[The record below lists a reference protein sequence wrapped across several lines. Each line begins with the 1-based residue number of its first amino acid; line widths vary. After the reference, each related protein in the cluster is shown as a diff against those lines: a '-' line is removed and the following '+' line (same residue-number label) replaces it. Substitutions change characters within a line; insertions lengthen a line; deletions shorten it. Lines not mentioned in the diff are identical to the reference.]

1 MNQRPIQRALLSV
14 SDKTGLVEFA
24 QALRRLN
31 IELISTGGTYQA
43 LRSAGVPVTEVA
55 EVTQF
60 PEMLDGRVKTLHP
73 RIHGGILARRDNP
86 QHLATLQQHG
96 IALIDLV
103 VCNLYPFEQTRGR
116 PGATHHDI
124 IENIDVGGP
133 SMLRAAAKNYEAVAV
148 VSDPGQYTEVVAE
161 LQQHNGALTLATRQ
175 RLAGAAFARTAA
187 YDQAIADY
195 FATIPPTEPAAWPPR
210 LTLTLERRQVLRYG
224 ENPHQHAALYAD
236 PTGRSATVVSAR
248 VLHGKELSFNNLL
261 DLDAALALVRRFD
274 EPACVMIKHNNPCG
288 AAVADTLA
296 AAFAAAYA
304 GDPVS
309 AFGGI
314 LGCNREIDQPTA
326 ELLCED
332 GRFLECIIAP
342 GFADAALQLLTTKPS
357 WKKSVRLLAT
367 GPLTASATDAARY
380 DYRPIN
386 GGMLVQTADESGD
399 DFANA
404 QVVTKRQPTAAEWA
418 DLKFA
423 WRVAQHVKSNAIVLA
438 KGQQIIGVGAGQMSR
453 VDSVQ
458 IAVRKAAERVRGSVL
473 ASDAFFPFRDN
484 VDEAARAGVAAI
496 VQPGGSKRDADSIA
510 ACDEHG
516 LAMVFTGVRH
526 FRH

>member
-1 MNQRPIQRALLSV
+1 MTQRLIQRALLSV

-24 QALRRLN
+24 QALRQFN
-31 IELISTGGTYQA
+31 VELISTGGTFQA
-43 LRSAGVPVTEVA
+43 LRAAGLPVTEVA

-73 RIHGGILARRDNP
+73 RIHGGILALRDNP
-86 QHLATLQQHG
+86 QHAATLQQHG
-96 IALIDLV
+96 IAPIDLV
-103 VCNLYPFEQTRGR
+103 VCNLYPFEQTLSK
-116 PGATHHDI
+116 PGSSHHDI

-148 VSDPGQYTEVVAE
+148 VTDPSQYAEVSAE
-161 LQQHNGALTLATRQ
+161 LRHYQGALTRETRQ
-175 RLAGAAFARTAA
+175 RLAAEAFVRTAV
-187 YDQAIADY
+187 YDRAIAAY
-195 FATIPPTEPAAWPPR
+195 FAGQEALALGQWPPQ
-210 LTLTLERRQVLRYG
+210 LTLHLKRRQVLRYG
-224 ENPHQHAALYAD
+224 ENPHQQAALYAD
-236 PTGRSATVVSAR
+236 AGAARANVVNAH

-261 DLDAALALVRRFD
+261 DLDSALGLVRRF
-274 EPACVMIKHNNPCG
+274 EAPACVMIKHNNPCG

-314 LGCNREIDQPTA
+314 LGCNREVDLPTA

-342 GFADAALQLLTTKPS
+342 GFAEAALHLLTTKPT

-367 GPLTASATDAARY
+367 GPLDAAGHPAARL
-380 DYRPIN
+380 DYRPID
-386 GGMLVQTADESGD
+386 GGMLVQTPDDSGD
-399 DFANA
+399 DFARA

-423 WRVAQHVKSNAIVLA
+423 WKVAQHVKSNAIVLA
-438 KGQQIIGVGAGQMSR
+438 KDQQVVGVGAGQMSR
-453 VDSVQ
+453 VDSTHL
-458 IAVRKAAERVRGSVL
+458 AVRKAGERVKGSVL

-484 VDEAARAGVAAI
+484 VDEAARAGVAAL
-496 VQPGGSKRDADSIA
+496 VQPGGSKRDADSIQ

>member
-1 MNQRPIQRALLSV
+1 MTQPLIQRALLSV
-14 SDKTGLVEFA
+14 SDKSGLVDFA
-24 QALRRLN
+24 QALRQFN
-31 IELISTGGTYQA
+31 VELISTGGTFQA
-43 LRSAGVPVTEVA
+43 LQAAGIPVTEVA

-73 RIHGGILARRDNP
+73 RIHGGILALRDNP
-86 QHLATLQQHG
+86 QHLATLAQHG
-96 IALIDLV
+96 IAPIDLV
-103 VCNLYPFEQTRGR
+103 VCNLYPFENLLAK
-116 PGATHHDI
+116 PGSSHHDI

-148 VSDPGQYTEVVAE
+148 VSDPAQYAAVVAE
-161 LQQHNGALTLATRQ
+161 LRQHGGTLTLATRQ

-187 YDQAIADY
+187 YDQAVAGY
-195 FATIPPTEPAAWPPR
+195 FANQTPPSSEWPGQ
-210 LTLTLERRQVLRYG
+210 LTLTLQRQQVLRYG
-224 ENPHQHAALYAD
+224 ENPHQHAALYAV
-236 PTGRSATVVSAR
+236 PAGGRANVVGAH

-261 DLDAALALVRRFD
+261 DLDCALALVRRFTL
-274 EPACVMIKHNNPCG
+274 PACVMIKHNNPCG

-314 LGCNREIDQPTA
+314 LGCNREVDLPTA
-326 ELLCED
+326 ELLCEP

-342 GFADAALQLLTTKPS
+342 SFADAALQLLTTKPT
-357 WKKSVRLLAT
+357 WKKSIRLLAT
-367 GPLTASATDAARY
+367 GPLTPATPAARL
-380 DYRPIN
+380 DYRPID
-386 GGMLVQTADESGD
+386 GGMLVQTPDDSGD
-399 DFANA
+399 DFAHV
-404 QVVTKRQPTAAEWA
+404 QVVTKRVPTEAECA

-423 WRVAQHVKSNAIVLA
+423 WRVAQYVKSNAIVLA
-438 KGQQIIGVGAGQMSR
+438 NQRQVVGVGAGQMSR
-453 VDSVQ
+453 VDAVH
-458 IAVRKAAERVRGSVL
+458 IAVHKAGSRARGSIL

-496 VQPGGSKRDADSIA
+496 VQPGGSKRDADSIQ

-526 FRH
+526 FKH